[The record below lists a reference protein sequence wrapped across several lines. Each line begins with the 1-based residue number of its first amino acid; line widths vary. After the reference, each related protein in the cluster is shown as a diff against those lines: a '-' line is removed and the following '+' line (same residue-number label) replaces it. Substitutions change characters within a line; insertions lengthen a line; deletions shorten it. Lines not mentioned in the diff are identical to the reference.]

1 MRNSKSI
8 LLFIGILFLSSCSER
23 AAMPGRAFE
32 GKIVQQITIDAG
44 ALASAQERNDT
55 TFTAPSPS
63 ASSKLPIGFSA
74 NATITM
80 NVRGDKVESEMSL
93 MGGLM
98 PVPVRTIIDR
108 NARTMTMLVNK
119 HAYVTNL
126 RSIDAMRSKVDD
138 SLSEHPDILDSLGK
152 MIPKPTGM
160 KKTINGLECEEYIG
174 TFKGMNIDMWITQ
187 DPRLKFYDV
196 IEDAF
201 LGKNRTGM
209 GGMEQMMMLLKPVSG
224 EGKVPVTMTIS
235 KDGKTFIKSEL
246 KEMTEQKLSD
256 DLFEVPKDYEI
267 IKK

>member
-8 LLFIGILFLSSCSER
+8 LFIAGILFLSSCSER
-23 AAMPGRAFE
+23 ASMPGRAFE
-32 GKIVQQITIDAG
+32 GKIVQQISVD
-44 ALASAQERNDT
+44 ASALGSAEERNDT
-55 TFTAPSPS
+55 TFTAPAPS
-63 ASSKLPIGFSA
+63 KKLPLGFNA

-80 NVRGDKVESEMSL
+80 YVRGDKVASEMSL
-93 MGGLM
+93 LGGFVPL
-98 PVPVRTIIDR
+98 PVRTIIDR

-126 RSIDAMRSKVDD
+126 RSMDSMRSKIDD
-138 SLSEHPDILDSLGK
+138 TLNEHPDILDSLNK
-152 MIPKPTGM
+152 FIPKPTGM

-174 TFKGMNIDMWITQ
+174 IFKGMNIDMWITQ

-196 IEDAF
+196 LEDAF

-209 GGMEQMMMLLKPVSG
+209 GGMEQMMMLLKPISG
-224 EGKVPVTMTIS
+224 EGKVPVTMTMS

-246 KEMTEQKLSD
+246 KEMSEEKLSD
-256 DLFEVPKDYEI
+256 DLFEVPKDYEV